1 MRYFYPLATVFLFL
15 FFFLFTKVKS
25 AYSES
30 KEFLDNS
37 KPSIEKVEE
46 PIQTKK
52 SEILSNSIS
61 QAFSVPTEKKSSEQN
76 TLNLTKDPP
85 RLTYLVNRIS
95 FQYGGDSA
103 DLPPLESL
111 KKAIVPL
118 SGLEEPVSIASLM
131 EKDGDPFRLSLSDF
145 HQLAQVALLYLKSAG
160 YEGVVAFPNPS
171 QIDPLTG
178 SDLRP
183 GKKGDL
189 QFIIWVSRL
198 QEVKIRNL
206 DLSAGLAD
214 RIQFSMDAENQRRSW
229 LGQSLRQESFR
240 FWKRY
245 ESIPGI
251 SSRILLVP
259 GDRPGTVRAL
269 LEAKQ
274 KESPNTS
281 LSLSNAGTETLGKWI
296 WGVSYQDAAF
306 SDFGDKFSVHHI
318 RSNTGA
324 RRSTSFSYSRP
335 LVLPNIWE
343 TGLSFG
349 ISEYD
354 ASSFAITRIDFAG
367 RTKFADWL
375 LRWNP
380 LETEAGPYDVSFEVG
395 LRAEEL
401 QASNSLLSGQA
412 NANFLTPRAAILLRT
427 KGKYLRTISKL
438 QVSGNTQTIDSSDL
452 SLLGG
457 VQVKDRPNRLLFD
470 HQESF
475 RVGKWLT
482 DSFPDIFESPWQKHL
497 LISRARL
504 DYGLEKV
511 RHLPQRQFI
520 AGGTGS
526 VRGYPESPAA
536 GDDGI
541 FISSEYRIP
550 LPKFETKQEL
560 GSATG
565 SLIPFVDWAETKV
578 NQPLSYESDRT
589 LLGAGVGLEM
599 KFSSG
604 LFTRLDFATPL
615 REIEN
620 SGTILEG
627 TQKNDHRVHALFQ
640 WEF

>member
-1 MRYFYPLATVFLFL
+1 M
-15 FFFLFTKVKS
+15 
-25 AYSES
+25 
-30 KEFLDNS
+30 
-37 KPSIEKVEE
+37 
-46 PIQTKK
+46 
-52 SEILSNSIS
+52 
-61 QAFSVPTEKKSSEQN
+61 
-76 TLNLTKDPP
+76 
-85 RLTYLVNRIS
+85 
-95 FQYGGDSA
+95 
-103 DLPPLESL
+103 
-111 KKAIVPL
+111 
-118 SGLEEPVSIASLM
+118 
-131 EKDGDPFRLSLSDF
+131 
-145 HQLAQVALLYLKSAG
+145 
-160 YEGVVAFPNPS
+160 VAFPDPS
-171 QIDPLTG
+171 QIDPITG
-178 SDLRP
+178 RDLRP

-206 DLSAGLAD
+206 DLSGGLAN
-214 RIQFSMDAENQRRSW
+214 RIQFSLDAENQRRFW
-229 LGQSLRQESFR
+229 LEQPLRQESFQ

-269 LEAKQ
+269 LEAKK
-274 KESPNTS
+274 KESPHTS
-281 LSLSNAGTETLGKWI
+281 LSLSNAGTETLGEWI
-296 WGVSYQDAAF
+296 WGVSYQDAHF
-306 SDFGDKFSVHHI
+306 SDLGDKFSIHHI

-324 RRSTSFSYSRP
+324 RKSTSFSYSRP
-335 LVLPNIWE
+335 LALPNIWE

-380 LETEAGPYDVSFEVG
+380 LETEADSYGISFEVG

-412 NANFLTPRAAILLRT
+412 DANFLTPRAAILLRT
-427 KGKYLRTISKL
+427 QGKYLRTISKL

-457 VQVKDRPNRLLFD
+457 VQVKDRPKRLLFD

-475 RVGKWLT
+475 RVGSWLT
-482 DSFPDIFESPWQKHL
+482 DFFPDIFESPWQKHL

-536 GDDGI
+536 GDDGV